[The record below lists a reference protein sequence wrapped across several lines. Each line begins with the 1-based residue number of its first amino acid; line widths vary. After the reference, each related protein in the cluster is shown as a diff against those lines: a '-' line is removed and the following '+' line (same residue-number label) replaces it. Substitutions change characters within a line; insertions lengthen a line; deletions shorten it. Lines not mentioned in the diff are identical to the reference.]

1 MSALLLQ
8 ATQAYL
14 REQFPPKDLATLQ
27 PYGGE
32 FGGEDLGKVS
42 FNCPAILLTVLGWQ
56 PVPTGQ
62 GSRLVG
68 RNVRN
73 VRMAAFVA
81 FKHAKREARMLGAM
95 NLADRLSQALTR
107 WRPNTQA
114 QPYTLAPLDE
124 DAACENLYGQ
134 KVDKAG
140 MALWL
145 VDWQQAVT
153 PAPGTSWSDLHDLL
167 HIEII
172 DTTRQGDV
180 PAAPDAGGVVPTVSE
195 TINFAPLPPKE

>member
-8 ATQAYL
+8 ATHDYL
-14 REQFPPKDLATLQ
+14 RGQFTRQEVATVQL
-27 PYGGE
+27 YGGE
-32 FGGEDLGKVS
+32 FGAEDLGKIS
-42 FNCPAILLTVLGWQ
+42 FACPAILLTILGWQ
-56 PVPTGQ
+56 PVLPGQ
-62 GSRLVG
+62 GGRLVG
-68 RNVRN
+68 RNARSVS
-73 VRMAAFVA
+73 MAAFVVT
-81 FKHAKREARMLGAM
+81 KHAKREIRMLDAV
-95 NLADRLSQALTR
+95 NLADRVSAALTR

-140 MALWL
+140 LALWL
-145 VDWQQAVT
+145 VDWRQCVT
-153 PAPGTSWSDLHDLL
+153 PAPGTSWADLADLL

-180 PAAPDAGGVVPTVSE
+180 PAAPDAGGVTPTVTE
-195 TINFAPLPPKE
+195 EVNFAPRTNP